1 MCMYYAYTYIFFYSK
16 LGNLKPPY
24 VSGVIL
30 DLMIWGHLNDLA
42 DFRITRCDQNRGFTI
57 NTTMY
62 MIYNIFITYIC
73 IACSFEIS

>member
-1 MCMYYAYTYIFFYSK
+1 MCMNYAYTYMVLLYSK
-16 LGNLKPPY
+16 WGNLKPPY

-42 DFRITRCDQNRGFTI
+42 NFRMTRCDQNRCFTI
-57 NTTMY
+57 NT
-62 MIYNIFITYIC
+62 TYIC